1 LKENKLIDGSSGVS
15 PLGPSNKVKSSV
27 RKAIKKIN
35 RGSCED
41 CAVLKRLFE
50 SKFGLSPENM
60 LFANSLKEL
69 IYLVPHVLKP
79 ARVLI
84 VGPALNIYED
94 ASQSAGAEVSC
105 ISATETDGF
114 VFDLSLIHKNLNEKD
129 LVLFAN
135 PNRIAGKMIPREK
148 IYEAI
153 SVIKSGGPHFVIDE
167 SLIDFAGDFDCFN
180 DILDKGNLTILR
192 TTAFFYGMPGLE
204 LAYAVS
210 SPEVINLYRENKHWE
225 INPLTAEAALT
236 AFKDSAYIKASKQF
250 MLSEKK
256 MIIRMLNKIEWIKTY
271 DTDTNIVLIK
281 INKDSD
287 EVAQK
292 LRSSGLDIK
301 DCGEIKGLDKSY
313 LRISVMKHEN
323 NLKLISDLS
332 SLKLDG

>member
-1 LKENKLIDGSSGVS
+1 MKENKLIDGSSGIS

-35 RGSCED
+35 RGPCED

-50 SKFGLSPENM
+50 SKFGLPPENM

-94 ASQSAGAEVSC
+94 ASQEAGAEVAY
-105 ISATETDGF
+105 INVMETDGF
-114 VFDLSLIHKNLNEKD
+114 AFDISLLNDKD
-129 LVLFAN
+129 LVFFAN
-135 PNRIAGKMIPREK
+135 PNRISGNMSPREK
-148 IYEAI
+148 IIEAI
-153 SVIKSGGPHFVIDE
+153 AVMKSGSPHFVIDE
-167 SLIDFAGDFDCFN
+167 ALIDFAGSYDYLN
-180 DILDKGNLTILR
+180 DILHKGNLTILR

-210 SPEVINLYRENKHWE
+210 SPEIINLYRKNKHWE
-225 INPLTAEAALT
+225 INPLTAEAAST
-236 AFKDSAYIKASKQF
+236 AYKDSAYIKASKQF

-256 MIIRMLNKIEWIKTY
+256 MIIRRLNKIEWVKTY

-281 INKDSD
+281 INENSD

-292 LRSSGLDIK
+292 LRKAGLDIK
-301 DCGEIKGLDKSY
+301 DCGEIKGLDKSF
-313 LRISVMKHEN
+313 LRLSVMKHEN
-323 NLKLISDLS
+323 NLKLISALS
-332 SLKLDG
+332 SLELNRKY